1 MGKVDDTHGSKRQ
14 GESYGNKIEDSANG
28 KSIEN
33 RQEHA

>member
-1 MGKVDDTHGSKRQ
+1 MGKVDDSHGSKGQ
-14 GESYGNKIEDSANG
+14 GEPDGNKIEDRANG

>member
-1 MGKVDDTHGSKRQ
+1 MGKVDDPHGSERQ
-14 GESYGNKIEDSANG
+14 GESDGNKIEDRADG